1 MKITFDPAKRQ
12 WTLEARGLDFA
23 DAALIFQARHISQ
36 LDDRQ
41 EYGEKRFITYG
52 YIGSRIVA
60 MVWTERGTS
69 RRIISLRKANERE
82 QRKVREA
89 LDRPG

>member
-12 WTLEARGLDFA
+12 RTLERRGLDFA
-23 DAALIFQARHISQ
+23 DAGAIFRSRYISQ
-36 LDDRQ
+36 LDDR
-41 EYGEKRFITYG
+41 ENYGEKRFITYG
-52 YIGSRIVA
+52 YIGDRIVVL
-60 MVWTERGTS
+60 VWTERGTT

-89 LDRPG
+89 LGRSR

>member
-1 MKITFDPAKRQ
+1 MRISFDPAKRQ
-12 WTLEARGLDFA
+12 QTLEARGLDFA
-23 DAALIFQARHISQ
+23 DAEEIFRSRHISQ

-52 YIGSRIVA
+52 YIGGRTVVL
-60 MVWTERGTS
+60 VWTERGAT

-82 QRKVREA
+82 QRKVEEA
-89 LDRPG
+89 LGRS

>member
-1 MKITFDPAKRQ
+1 MKITFDPQKRQ
-12 WTLEARGLDFA
+12 RTLEARGLDFA
-23 DAALIFQARHISQ
+23 DSVAIFQSRHISQ

-41 EYGEKRFITYG
+41 DYGEKRFITYG
-52 YIGSRIVA
+52 YIGDRIVA

-82 QRKVREA
+82 QKKVKEA